1 MDPLL
6 GAGPPLP
13 EEGPSFGCS
22 MILFATFV
30 NLIFHTVF
38 NPDYLPTVG
47 VSRQQD
53 GEFFK
58 PFFF

>member
-22 MILFATFV
+22 MILFGKTFV

-38 NPDYLPTVG
+38 NPDYSSTVG
-47 VSRQQD
+47 VSPQQD
-53 GEFFK
+53 GGVF
-58 PFFF
+58 